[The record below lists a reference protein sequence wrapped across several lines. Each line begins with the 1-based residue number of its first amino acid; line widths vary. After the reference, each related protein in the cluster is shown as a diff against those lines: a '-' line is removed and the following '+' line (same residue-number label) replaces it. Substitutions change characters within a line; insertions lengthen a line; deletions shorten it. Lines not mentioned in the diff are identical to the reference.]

1 MRLPCLLAATLVL
14 GGCAPELSQPQTK
27 AVDPAGAAPVD
38 SDLAQ
43 LDQAPEVRAPTKG
56 APLSSA
62 KAHPLVASAPA
73 PAPKDVSEMLSGRH
87 PIQDLSAWARDGSL
101 SAVQRASALRALA
114 QQHPGHAVD
123 VATQLARAPETDRHT
138 RANAVALLARSED
151 PGAAEALASLPPR
164 YRALATALRAR

>member
-1 MRLPCLLAATLVL
+1 MRVLFCLLTSMLL
-14 GGCAPELSQPQTK
+14 CGCAPELSQPQAK
-27 AVDPAGAAPVD
+27 ALDPGAAPVG
-38 SDLAQ
+38 SDLAH
-43 LDQAPEVRAPTKG
+43 LEPAPEPRTPARA
-56 APLSSA
+56 APPPSA
-62 KAHPLVASAPA
+62 EARPFVASAPA
-73 PAPKDVSEMLSGRH
+73 PAPQDVSELLSGRH
-87 PIQDLSAWARDGSL
+87 PVQDLSAWARDGSL